1 MKKYWKIAVLVAVVA
16 VAGSYMAFGQR
27 QRGGMVQGGMM
38 GRGMMRGSNM
48 QPGSGMGMCSMCG
61 GMMMGK
67 TVAPTSDGGA
77 LVSIG
82 TKLVKYNASM
92 EKVKEVEIPMD
103 IEKMSK
109 QMEQMWENCPMHK
122 RMMQQQMQSR
132 QEGSN

>member
-1 MKKYWKIAVLVAVVA
+1 MKKEWKIAILVAVVA
-16 VAGSYMAFGQR
+16 VAGSYVAFGQR
-27 QRGGMVQGGMM
+27 PRGGMM
-38 GRGMMRGSNM
+38 GRGMMRGPYM
-48 QPGSGMGMCSMCG
+48 QPGAGMGMCPMCG

-77 LVSIG
+77 LVSVG

-103 IEKMSK
+103 IEKMSQ
-109 QMEQMWENCPMHK
+109 QMQKIWENCPMHK
-122 RMMQQQMQSR
+122 QMMQMMQKQMQSR